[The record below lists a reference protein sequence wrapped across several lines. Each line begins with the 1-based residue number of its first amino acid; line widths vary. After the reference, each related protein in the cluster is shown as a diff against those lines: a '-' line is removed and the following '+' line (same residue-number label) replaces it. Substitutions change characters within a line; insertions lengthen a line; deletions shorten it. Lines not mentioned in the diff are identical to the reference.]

1 MLRKNYALAYDGRQ
15 VRSCRKLSTGT
26 ISTTLQCRTVRW
38 CTCLLIVVQQTT
50 RHRFAKTQL
59 MRQDRFDFFHG
70 MVRCSSCARHSSY
83 HVNLN
88 VSIQH
93 WPIQLILK
101 HIETAQQR
109 TDYTAIRWLVHWP
122 LMGGLLHLVHRGG
135 AWAGCGPVQSP
146 PRCTKCNSPPINGQ
160 CTNFTLFDAAL

>member
-1 MLRKNYALAYDGRQ
+1 LIFSETYYKIHPATEISKLVVFFVPGTFTLSSLNADFIILLLFTSGVTKRFYGIYNFVLRKNYALAYDGRQ
-15 VRSCRKLSTGT
+15 VRSCSKLSTGT

-93 WPIQLILK
+93 
-101 HIETAQQR
+101 
-109 TDYTAIRWLVHWP
+109 
-122 LMGGLLHLVHRGG
+122 
-135 AWAGCGPVQSP
+135 
-146 PRCTKCNSPPINGQ
+146 
-160 CTNFTLFDAAL
+160 